1 MRKLLL
7 LLLSVLLA
15 GVSGAWA
22 ALSESTIAKSGNVTD
37 TWNITSAL
45 PTDNWTAMGDATPT
59 GVTALGSYTAYYR
72 TQNITLSNEG
82 ALFITFLYSTGSHQ
96 LEILGVDLL
105 NSNDEVVRS
114 DYHYGKTG
122 TSLSH
127 NVYMLDHIASGD
139 YKIRFIINSGVSNS
153 VGNITVKHLNIK
165 TSNSYENITNWY
177 FVRMHSN
184 QTNYMYYD
192 KSERGIA
199 FSSPKQNNAHYLW
212 GFVKDTDGIRIYN
225 KAAGSSVALDN
236 ANPCTLSASGTSL
249 AFTFGS
255 GSAGNNGAAAGAYF
269 SLYMNP
275 DRSATARSYLN
286 YRSDGTIQRW
296 GGDDAGS
303 AWMIDETTISAPFVS
318 ASEGK
323 IYKIQAYFSDSD
335 NLYFTNNG
343 TNLAFNNSA
352 SSGVN
357 DYWIL
362 RSSGNGNYPWSF
374 ESGRGDGKFL
384 SSTDGLANTGVYLQ
398 INNIDSY
405 FNLRGSKD
413 GNAKTS
419 SIVNLGTW
427 SGSKS
432 GFGAYGDGGCWSTD
446 GNSDRGW
453 STKYT
458 IEEVTDVDIYT
469 VVSNINAGGVN
480 KTTYTGKSDQ
490 TNGGFYILDSAPS
503 AGDFSA
509 ISVTDFTPGAI
520 TVNTTTKTITVNYSS
535 SYSYTL
541 TDVNGQEY
549 TGTITGEFGVTPTLT
564 GCDGYTLSNEA
575 WDEENRTYTADI
587 TFPFP
592 VSSNNVTNWTYIGN
606 FANSSNNYATS
617 SFCWF
622 VKSSDATKVYSG
634 QDKLPTNQSGEQEKW
649 EWSITPT
656 CTAGAFSFTIK
667 NASTNKYVTM
677 AETPSAAFANQISL
691 TDIGTAFTFDASH
704 RWKLPTATELYI
716 SQNSSSATEQ
726 EVGVYGPNG
735 SHGAHS
741 GNYIAF
747 ITPADFTSLMSELK
761 AARTSFNNY
770 FLYWSQGKYSE
781 TEAGTM
787 TTVYNQLATDRNVV
801 NDPPT
806 AYFNATQFKTYTDNY
821 NNAVAG
827 LNYVMPTGKFIRIK
841 NVGGTK
847 YVKDLVANYNTDETL
862 DYAEGGTDAASV
874 FYVDASSK
882 MIAYNSGLYLFATNN
897 TPRITLQGS
906 ADTYEFLKGSAPLQ
920 VYVHS
925 ANNPLGW
932 GGDNRYW
939 SVNESTSKIDRVAS
953 TTSASEF
960 KIESV
965 TSLPVTISSAHYA
978 TFSAPVA
985 VTVPTG
991 VTAYYGTTT
1000 GADVMY
1006 LAPINSGS
1014 VIPANMG
1021 VILYAETPNTYNF
1034 AITDEEGSGSSILS
1048 GTTAAIS
1055 WASGYGYYTLQKTNG
1070 GDGVGLYGNAPTN
1083 SVIPGF
1089 KAYYNSNSPSGVKGY
1104 RFNFGDENGVKTLE
1118 EIQGAIDNNEIFD
1131 MSGRRIAKAARGLYI
1146 VNGKKLLVK

>member
-1 MRKLLL
+1 MKKLLL
-7 LLLSVLLA
+7 LLCALLP

-22 ALSESTIAKSGNVTD
+22 ALSSNTIAKSGNVTD

-122 TSLSH
+122 TFLSH

-165 TSNSYENITNWY
+165 TANSYENITNWY

-199 FSSPKQNNAHYLW
+199 FSSSSQNNAHYLW

-255 GSAGNNGAAAGAYF
+255 GSAGDYGYGAAAGAYF

-275 DRSATARSYLN
+275 DKSATARSYLN
-286 YRSDGTIQRW
+286 YRSGGTIQRY
-296 GGDDAGS
+296 GTDDAGS

-323 IYKIQAYFSDSD
+323 VYKIQAYFSNSD

-343 TNLAFNNSA
+343 TNLAFNTSA

-419 SIVNLGTW
+419 GIVNLGTW
-427 SGSKS
+427 TGSKS
-432 GFGAYGDGGCWSTD
+432 GFGAYGEGGCWSTD
-446 GNSDRGW
+446 GNSDSGW

-480 KTTYTGKSDQ
+480 KTTYTGKSEQ

-535 SYSYTL
+535 SYSYIL

-564 GCDGYTLSNEA
+564 GCYGYTLSNEV
-575 WDEENRTYTADI
+575 WDEGTNTYTADI

-592 VSSNNVTNWTYIGN
+592 VSSNGVTNWTYIGN
-606 FANSSNNYATS
+606 FAGNNYTTS
-617 SFCWF
+617 RFCWY

-656 CTAGAFSFTIK
+656 CTDGVFSFTIK

-677 AETPSAAFANQISL
+677 AATPSAGFSNQISL
-691 TDIGTAFTFDASH
+691 TDNGTAFTFDASH

-716 SQNSSSATEQ
+716 SQNSSSAAEQ
-726 EVGVYGPNG
+726 EVGVYGTTGAN
-735 SHGAHS
+735 GAHS

-770 FLYWSQGKYSE
+770 LLPWSQGKYSE
-781 TEAGTM
+781 TVEGTM
-787 TTVYNQLATDRNVV
+787 KAAYNQQETDRNVV
-801 NDPPT
+801 KDPPS
-806 AYFNATQFKTYTDNY
+806 AYFTAAQFKTYTENY

-847 YVKDLVANYNTDETL
+847 YVKDLVANYNSDETL

-925 ANNPLGW
+925 ANNPTGW

-939 SVNESTSKIDRVAS
+939 SVNESTSKIDRVS
-953 TTSASEF
+953 TTSSASEF
-960 KIESV
+960 LIETV
-965 TSLPVTISSAHYA
+965 ASLPVTISSAKYA
-978 TFSAPVA
+978 TLYAPVA
-985 VTVPTG
+985 LTIPDGVIAYAIKDGEKAVTMNQITDGIIPAETG
-991 VTAYYGTTT
+991 V
-1000 GADVMY
+1000 V
-1006 LAPINSGS
+1006 
-1014 VIPANMG
+1014 
-1021 VILYAETPNTYNF
+1021 LYSENEGTYNF
-1034 AITDEEGSGSSILS
+1034 AISQEPGTASSDLTGCIATSTRPSGSYILS
-1048 GTTAAIS
+1048 GGT
-1055 WASGYGYYTLQKTNG
+1055 Y
-1070 GDGVGLYGNAPTN
+1070 GVGFYKDGPGTVA
-1083 SVIPGF
+1083 GF
-1089 KAYYNSNSPSGVKGY
+1089 KAYLPASGSSQHVKAF
-1104 RFNFGDENGVKTLE
+1104 RFDTTTEIEGLE
-1118 EIQGAIDNNEIFD
+1118 AIGQRESGIYDL
-1131 MSGRRIAKAARGLYI
+1131 SGRRVSQPTHGLYI
-1146 VNGKKLLVK
+1146 VNGKKVVVK